1 MMNKPITIVTE
12 KKIDAVSAPEL
23 GKKLEELLD
32 AGEDNL
38 IIDMA
43 ETTYISSVG
52 LRVFLSAQKKIRTR
66 HGNMVL
72 MHVRTQVMEVFD
84 ITGFSGLLTFGE
96 DE

>member
-1 MMNKPITIVTE
+1 MNKPITIATE
-12 KKIDAVSAPEL
+12 KKIDAVSAPKL
-23 GKKLEELLD
+23 GEKLEELLNE
-32 AGEDNL
+32 GEDNL

-52 LRVFLSAQKKIRTR
+52 LRVFLSAQKKIRASQ
-66 HGNMVL
+66 GSMIL
-72 MHVRTQVMEVFD
+72 MHVKSQVMEVFD